1 MPNAEKLKNET
12 WVINKETGLIF
23 IQNEYMV
30 DNVMLKPYFPTVD
43 EIRAGR
49 KLNKVEVPVPIIE
62 ESALPIEETT
72 LAVEEPV
79 PTIVIESRNAT
90 IRNAIAKIPKKVWQD
105 GRPRVADVEAVTG
118 FSLTVDDIDTA
129 MADILTK

>member
-30 DNVMLKPYFPTVD
+30 DNPILKPYFPTVD

-49 KLNKVEVPVPIIE
+49 KLDKVEVPVPIIE
-62 ESALPIEETT
+62 ETA
-72 LAVEEPV
+72 LAVEEPAA
-79 PTIVIESRNAT
+79 TIVIESRNAT